1 MKKRLF
7 AFLVI
12 ISGLFF
18 ALAPAL
24 AQHEVRVFPPPPP
37 SESPIAGAIDFH
49 VHAAPDV
56 FGRSLTDL
64 EVAKL
69 AARFGM
75 RGLVLKNHVTSTAD
89 RAFLA
94 NQLVPEI
101 EVFGGIALNRAVG
114 GVNPDA
120 VEWMYRMAGGRG
132 KIVWL
137 PSFDAD
143 HHLKTFNEQGEG
155 LKVAEGGKVLPETE
169 AVLKVI
175 ARENLI
181 LETGHISP
189 EEVLAVIK
197 RAKELGVN
205 YIVVTHAMASVPGLS
220 VSQMKEAATMGAYLE
235 LVYANHLMGPHAHLN
250 WMRNW
255 NQVSIGDM
263 ARAIEEIGAE
273 HFILGTDLGQT
284 GNPTPPD
291 GLLKLVVGLKEMGI
305 DQVSLDMMMK
315 EIPAKLLGLKNKEKR

>member
-7 AFLVI
+7 GLLVI
-12 ISGLFF
+12 IAGLLF
-18 ALAPAL
+18 ALAPTF
-24 AQHEVRVFPPPPP
+24 AQLEVRVFPPPPP
-37 SESPIAGAIDFH
+37 LESPIAGAIDFH
-49 VHAAPDV
+49 VHAGPDV

-75 RGLVLKNHVTSTAD
+75 RGLVIKNHVTSTAD
-89 RAFLA
+89 RAFLV

-120 VEWMYRMAGGRG
+120 VEWMYRMSGGRG

-143 HHLKTFNEQGEG
+143 HHLKTFNEPGEG
-155 LKVAEGGKVLPETE
+155 LKVAEGSKVLPETE

-181 LETGHISP
+181 LATGHVSP
-189 EEVLAVIK
+189 EEVLAVSK

-205 YIVVTHAMASVPGLS
+205 YVVVTHAMADVPGLS
-220 VSQMKEAATMGAYLE
+220 IAQMKEAATMGAYLE
-235 LVYANHLMGPHAHLN
+235 LIYLNHLMGPHAHLG

-255 NQVSIGDM
+255 NQVSVSDM
-263 ARAIEEIGAE
+263 ARAIKEIGAK

-284 GNPTPPD
+284 GNPTHPD
-291 GLLKLVVGLKEMGI
+291 GLLKFVIGLKKAGI
-305 DQVSLDMMMK
+305 DQESLDLMMK
-315 EIPAKLLGLKNKEKR
+315 KNPAKLLGLKDP

>member
-1 MKKRLF
+1 MKKRLLGLL
-7 AFLVI
+7 AI
-12 ISGLFF
+12 ITGLLF
-18 ALAPAL
+18 ALTPAF
-24 AQHEVRVFPPPPP
+24 AQREVRVFPPPPP
-37 SESPIAGAIDFH
+37 LESPIAGAIDFH

-89 RAFLA
+89 RAFLI

-114 GVNPDA
+114 GLNPDA
-120 VEWMYRMAGGRG
+120 VEWMYRMSGGRG
-132 KIVWL
+132 KLVWL

-143 HHLKTFNEQGEG
+143 HHLKTFDEPHEG
-155 LKVAEGGKVLPETE
+155 LKVAEGSKVLPETE

-181 LETGHISP
+181 LATAHVSP

-205 YIVVTHAMASVPGLS
+205 HVVVTHAMADVPGLS
-220 VSQMKEAATMGAYLE
+220 IAQMKKAATMGAYLE
-235 LVYANHLMGPHAHLN
+235 LIYLTHLMGPRAHLG

-255 NQVSIGDM
+255 NQVSISDM
-263 ARAIEEIGAE
+263 ARAIKEIGAK

-284 GNPTPPD
+284 GNPTHPD
-291 GLLKLVVGLKEMGI
+291 GLLKFVIGLKKAGI
-305 DQVSLDMMMK
+305 DQGSLDLMMK
-315 EIPAKLLGLKNKEKR
+315 KNAAKLLGVKEP